1 MVQKI
6 LKKQSGITLLALII
20 TIIVLLILA
29 GVALNTL
36 FGSNGIISNSKYAQE
51 EYIKSA
57 EKDAITKAFAELKI
71 KLYTDDSIT
80 AITAELVEQQLNEGG
95 NNVEVEDGEN
105 GNFVITFKNT
115 GNQYTVNSNGAILGE
130 EKTEV
135 ANVPL
140 EITGDIE
147 CTGGET
153 TILVKVP
160 TNVDT
165 RATYIYHYKEE
176 GGTEQTATSNSSTYT
191 IEGLTVNKNY
201 EVWVEAYN
209 DYNEEHVISNH
220 VTVRTEYGPYITV
233 PEDFSYNGGT
243 ITGFNPNAASGVA
256 TMAKTGDRKVILVL
270 PEYALDGT
278 TKVTAI
284 GKSAF
289 ENCTK
294 ITGKLTIPKS
304 ITRLGDGNAW
314 CSTFKGCTGITSV
327 HIHGNIAI
335 GVNRI

>member
-115 GNQYTVNSNGAILGE
+115 GNQYTVNSNGAIL
-130 EKTEV
+130 
-135 ANVPL
+135 
-140 EITGDIE
+140 
-147 CTGGET
+147 
-153 TILVKVP
+153 
-160 TNVDT
+160 
-165 RATYIYHYKEE
+165 
-176 GGTEQTATSNSSTYT
+176 
-191 IEGLTVNKNY
+191 
-201 EVWVEAYN
+201 
-209 DYNEEHVISNH
+209 
-220 VTVRTEYGPYITV
+220 
-233 PEDFSYNGGT
+233 
-243 ITGFNPNAASGVA
+243 
-256 TMAKTGDRKVILVL
+256 
-270 PEYALDGT
+270 
-278 TKVTAI
+278 
-284 GKSAF
+284 
-289 ENCTK
+289 
-294 ITGKLTIPKS
+294 
-304 ITRLGDGNAW
+304 
-314 CSTFKGCTGITSV
+314 
-327 HIHGNIAI
+327 
-335 GVNRI
+335 